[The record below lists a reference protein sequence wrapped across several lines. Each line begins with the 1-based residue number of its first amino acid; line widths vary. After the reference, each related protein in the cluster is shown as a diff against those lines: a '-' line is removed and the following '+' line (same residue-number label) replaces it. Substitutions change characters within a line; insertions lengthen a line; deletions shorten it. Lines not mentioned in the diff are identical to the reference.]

1 MINSIPSFRRTFR
14 RIRNQ
19 KGASARFNRMIQK
32 IFSNPRCNIEFATVL
47 STTRF
52 SEAAGSAGPRAI
64 LTRFPIQ
71 EQNFAEYF
79 AELPAEKAP
88 NRPFCSFILL

>member
-1 MINSIPSFRRTFR
+1 MI
-14 RIRNQ
+14 
-19 KGASARFNRMIQK
+19 KK

-52 SEAAGSAGPRAI
+52 SEAAGSAWLSAI
-64 LTRFPIQ
+64 LTRFSIQ

-79 AELPAEKAP
+79 AELHAEKAP
-88 NRPFCSFILL
+88 NRPFCSSVVL